1 MNLVEDGIFVEV
13 VKDFAGSCKDCSFS
27 WKVSEKFF
35 EIHIRTSKFLS
46 TTLKVPVMI
55 LDDLLWLSLE
65 GRFCCLPCR
74 ILHRFM
80 KDFCRIF
87 EVSI

>member
-1 MNLVEDGIFVEV
+1 MNLVEDGIFIEV

-27 WKVSEKFF
+27 WIVSEKFF
-35 EIHIRTSKFLS
+35 EIHIRTC
-46 TTLKVPVMI
+46 TTLKVPVTI